1 MGSMVVA
8 KALLA
13 VACRRLALAPGRQV
27 PDALSLTLRGPSES
41 KLSIGHSGDSPARD
55 GHWSSPEG
63 IFRTT
68 MTEIKALQSRSTP
81 TS

>member
-41 KLSIGHSGDSPARD
+41 KLSIGHSGGTPRQEMAAD
-55 GHWSSPEG
+55 GVLRGFSVL
-63 IFRTT
+63 R
-68 MTEIKALQSRSTP
+68 
-81 TS
+81 